1 MYTLFYSP
9 TPNGKKITLMLEALS
24 VPYQVIPINIRKND
38 QFLPSFLAVS
48 PNNKMPALIDH
59 DTNISV
65 FESGAILMYLAE
77 KHGQFL
83 PKNGAA
89 RYKVMEWLFWQ
100 MAGLGPMAGQNHHF
114 NHYAPE
120 VVPYAIKR
128 YTEETARL
136 YTVLDKELSDHSF
149 VAGEEYSIADMAIY
163 PWIMLHEMQK
173 QDLAKFPNIARYI
186 ATMGLRDDVQRG
198 MTRHADTFDWD
209 SKLSEEELIAMIT
222 RYQAR

>member
-9 TPNGKKITLMLEALS
+9 TPNGKKITLMLEALN

-48 PNNKMPALIDH
+48 PNNKIPALIDH
-59 DTNISV
+59 ETNISL

-77 KHGQFL
+77 KHEQFL
-83 PKNGAA
+83 PKEPAA
-89 RYKVMEWLFWQ
+89 RYQVLQWLFWQ
-100 MAGLGPMAGQNHHF
+100 VSGLGPMAGQNHHF

-136 YTVLDKELSDHSF
+136 YGVLDKELSNHTF
-149 VAGEEYSIADMAIY
+149 VAGENYSIADMAIY
-163 PWIMLHEMQK
+163 PWIMLYEMQK
-173 QDLAKFPNIARYI
+173 QDLAKYPNIARYL
-186 ATMGLRDDVQRG
+186 ATMDKRDDVQRG
-198 MTRHADTFDWD
+198 MIKHADSFDWEA
-209 SKLSEEELIAMIT
+209 KLSEEELNAMIT
-222 RYQAR
+222 RYHR